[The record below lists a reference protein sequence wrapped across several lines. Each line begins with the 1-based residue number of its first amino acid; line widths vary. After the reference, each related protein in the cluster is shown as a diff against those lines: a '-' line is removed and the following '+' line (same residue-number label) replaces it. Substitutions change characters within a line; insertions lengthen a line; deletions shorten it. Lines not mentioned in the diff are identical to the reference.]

1 MSTPDR
7 LTGAELRV
15 AGVVALGGL
24 LAVLDTT
31 IVAVALPRFMTAF
44 DVSLGSAQWIVTAYA
59 LGMVAALPLA
69 PAAAARWGARRAYV
83 GALLLFALASGA
95 AGLTGS
101 LGALVAARVV
111 QGAAGGLV
119 NPLGMAIGFGLT
131 APERRARVT
140 TVTGLPLLLGPIAG
154 PLAGGLLLDAGSWR
168 ALFLVT
174 VPPALL
180 AVAGAVRWIPA
191 DRPGGQRPPVDVLGA
206 LLLTPGVVATT
217 FGIGGHDLGL
227 AARAVLVGGGTL
239 HVAGFVR
246 RSWWHPEPLLR
257 VRLFGDPTF
266 ARNAAVL
273 SCYAAPY
280 FGAMILLPT
289 YVQVLRGDS
298 PLLSA
303 ALVVPGA
310 LGMGLT
316 IQVAARLLER
326 NGARRVVGT
335 GLAVA
340 ILHGVVVA
348 TVLGLD
354 TPYPVVAA
362 LVLVQGAGTG
372 LVMLPTIASAGR
384 DLHGADLASGA
395 ALLPI
400 LSTIATA
407 LGTAAVGAL
416 WAGLG
421 RHTDPMT
428 AYRLTVAATVVVM
441 ALALVLRLARPAPA
455 RVLVER
461 AR

>member
-1 MSTPDR
+1 M
-7 LTGAELRV
+7 RV
-15 AGVVALGGL
+15 ASVVALGGL

-31 IVAVALPRFMTAF
+31 IVAVALPRFMSAF
-44 DVSLGSAQWIVTAYA
+44 DVPLGSAQWIVTAYA

-69 PAAAARWGARRAYV
+69 PAAAARWGPRRSYV
-83 GALLLFALASGA
+83 GALVLFALASVA
-95 AGLTGS
+95 AGVTGS
-101 LGALVAARVV
+101 LGGLIAARAV
-111 QGAAGGLV
+111 QGIAGGLV
-119 NPLGMAIGFGLT
+119 NPIGMAIGFGTT

-140 TVTGLPLLLGPIAG
+140 AVTGLPLLLGPIAG

-168 ALFLVT
+168 ALFFVT

-180 AVAGAVRWIPA
+180 AVAGALRWIPA
-191 DRPGGQRPPVDVLGA
+191 DPPAGHRPPLDVLGA
-206 LLLTPGVVATT
+206 LLLTPGVVGATL
-217 FGIGGHDLGL
+217 GIGGHEL
-227 AARAVLVGGGTL
+227 AAVARAALATAGMVLV
-239 HVAGFVR
+239 AAFVR
-246 RSWWHPEPLLR
+246 RSWSRPEPLLR
-257 VRLFGDPTF
+257 VRLLADPVF

-273 SCYAAPY
+273 VCYAAPY

-298 PLLSA
+298 PLVSA
-303 ALVVPGA
+303 GLMVPSA

-326 NGARRVVGT
+326 HGARRVVGT

-340 ILHGVVVA
+340 IAQGVVLA
-348 TVLGLD
+348 TVLRLD

-362 LVLVQGAGTG
+362 LALLQGAGTG
-372 LVMLPTIASAGR
+372 AVMLPTIASAGR
-384 DLHGADLASGA
+384 DLHGADLASGS

-407 LGTAAVGAL
+407 IGTASVGAL

-421 RHTDPMT
+421 AHTDPMS
-428 AYRLTVAATVVVM
+428 AYRITVGATVVVM
-441 ALALVLRLARPAPA
+441 ALALAVRLARPAPA
-455 RVLVER
+455 RILVEQ